1 MTKVEWFVWSRLRGR
16 KVGGYKFRRQVPI
29 GPYFADFACL
39 AARFVVEVDGEG
51 HDADRDARKTAL
63 LEARGYRV
71 YRVNVQEVDESI
83 DDVMDSIYDALTSW
97 NPSPHPAAPA
107 ALPTSPHGGEV
118 NRPGGQSS
126 AETLISSW

>member
-1 MTKVEWFVWSRLRGR
+1 MTKVEWFVWSRLRAR

-51 HDADRDARKTAL
+51 HDADRDARKTAR
-63 LEARGYRV
+63 LEAGGYRV

-97 NPSPHPAAPA
+97 NPHPDAASGVRP
-107 ALPTSPHGGEV
+107 PHGVG
-118 NRPGGQSS
+118 R
-126 AETLISSW
+126 

>member
-1 MTKVEWFVWSRLRGR
+1 MHSPEVQRARELRNNMTKVEWFVWSRLRGR

-83 DDVMDSIYDALTSW
+83 DDVMDSIYEALTSW
-97 NPSPHPAAPA
+97 NPHPDAASGVRP
-107 ALPTSPHGGEV
+107 PHGVG
-118 NRPGGQSS
+118 R
-126 AETLISSW
+126 